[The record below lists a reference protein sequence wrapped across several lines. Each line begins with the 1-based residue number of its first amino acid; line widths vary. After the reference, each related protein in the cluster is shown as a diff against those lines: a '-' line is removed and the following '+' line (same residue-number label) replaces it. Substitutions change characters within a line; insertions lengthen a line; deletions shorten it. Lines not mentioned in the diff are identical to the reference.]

1 MDYER
6 WMQGSFV
13 KNSAKEIEQKIR
25 DEYIRELTKLTNIFS
40 NERMDEKAA
49 NIARDFR
56 SKIDEFRRNQWIFDF
71 LTNEAMANLKKSAGH
86 WKEIFK
92 ELNFPKEFEPSEE
105 MNLKQLLENGIATNK
120 ELIEN
125 ISKRAEGQFKIEKKL
140 KEIED

>member
-1 MDYER
+1 
-6 WMQGSFV
+6 
-13 KNSAKEIEQKIR
+13 
-25 DEYIRELTKLTNIFS
+25 
-40 NERMDEKAA
+40 
-49 NIARDFR
+49 
-56 SKIDEFRRNQWIFDF
+56 
-71 LTNEAMANLKKSAGH
+71 MANLKKSTGH

-120 ELIEN
+120 ELIET